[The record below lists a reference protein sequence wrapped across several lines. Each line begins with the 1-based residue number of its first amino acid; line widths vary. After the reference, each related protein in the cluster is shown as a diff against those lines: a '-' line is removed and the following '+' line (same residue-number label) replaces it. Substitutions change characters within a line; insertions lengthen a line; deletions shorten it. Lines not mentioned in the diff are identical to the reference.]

1 MMWLVSILMPSGN
14 WMPRFYSFYREVAER
29 IAEEIHEQDTE
40 TKTDLVRYD
49 PTRFK
54 APTP

>member
-49 PTRFK
+49 PTKFK